1 MDYLGMM
8 LFIGLMF
15 WPWLLAG
22 AAIGGVVVGGIVL
35 AASSFDGFFR
45 MRQTRPKVLNE
56 PSRKD
61 AP

>member
-1 MDYLGMM
+1 MPMDYLGMM

-22 AAIGGVVVGGIVL
+22 AAIGAAVVVGIVL
-35 AASSFDGFFR
+35 AASS

-56 PSRKD
+56 SPRKE

>member
-1 MDYLGMM
+1 MMDYLGTM
-8 LFIGLMF
+8 LFIGFMF
-15 WPWLLAG
+15 WPWLFAG

-35 AASSFDGFFR
+35 AASS

-56 PSRKD
+56 SPRKE